1 MNDVIQRGAEAMRAK
16 RRELIAQ
23 PLDRI
28 WTDLMRVAIRSYL
41 VNPRDKLGVNP
52 GIKYDD
58 VGKISLLAI
67 GGGFVLCRRGNC
79 YPMIRTES
87 EWEAMSDTPPVYAAE
102 QRGTFHMGQTERGQ
116 A

>member
-1 MNDVIQRGAEAMRAK
+1 MSDIIQRGAEAMRAK

-28 WTDLMRVAIRSYL
+28 WPDLMRAAIGDGR
-41 VNPRDKLGVNP
+41 VIPKDMPWVNP

-79 YPMIRTES
+79 YPMIRTKD
-87 EWEAMSDTPPVYAAE
+87 EWQAMSDTPLVYAAASGP
-102 QRGTFHMGQTERGQ
+102 QP
-116 A
+116 